1 MKSIAAT
8 LVAAAFVAGPV
19 YAACS
24 YPKGPDRIPD
34 GNTASMDEMLAT
46 KKQVDQYNKDMD
58 AYLSCIKLE
67 YDSTIAKDASTLSAE
82 QKAELEKRQVQK
94 HNAAVDELEATAAR
108 FNEQVKV
115 YKAKTAK

>member
-1 MKSIAAT
+1 MKSIAAAV
-8 LVAAAFVAGPV
+8 VAAAFVAGPV

-34 GNTASMDEMLAT
+34 GNTATMDEMLAA

-58 AYLSCIKLE
+58 GYLSCIKLE
-67 YDSTIAKDASTLSAE
+67 YDSTVAKDAATLTE
-82 QKAELEKRQVQK
+82 DQKGELEKRQVQK

-115 YKAKTAK
+115 YKAKNSK